1 MRTGATGI
9 QTVSAQALGTGQ
21 SMESAHDEMGR
32 VAAAGVSVVRLDDST
47 YPIQLKQIYDPLLIL
62 YVRGNVEAIA
72 PPRIAVVGAR
82 HPTPC
87 GLGMASG

>member
-1 MRTGATGI
+1 
-9 QTVSAQALGTGQ
+9 
-21 SMESAHDEMGR
+21 MEPAHDEMGR

-62 YVRGNVEAIA
+62 YGRGNVEAIA
-72 PPRIAVVGAR
+72 QPGIAVVGAR